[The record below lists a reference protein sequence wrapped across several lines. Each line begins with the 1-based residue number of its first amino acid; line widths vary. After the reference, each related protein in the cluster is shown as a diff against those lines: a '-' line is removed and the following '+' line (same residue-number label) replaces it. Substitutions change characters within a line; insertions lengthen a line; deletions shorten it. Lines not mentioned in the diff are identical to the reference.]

1 LEYLMKCFNWMKG
14 KNPPTL
20 VDSTT
25 IDKSMASLAKSSKRF
40 KDSEVVKMMGWGDN
54 FEVFA
59 DRFTEAVGKDPNIHM
74 ITPGDVSVFND
85 YMKVYEKNIHKGFG
99 NSAFV
104 NFKLLEEKLQF
115 LPEGR
120 ETAKRIKEV
129 VAFQRRHNQ
138 VNEAS
143 LEVIRGGVKKIAK
156 EFGVDTTELLKLE
169 AALQSAPDQATAN
182 LVEKQIVEFL
192 GTLKGVKGRTA
203 AGDLYLGLRDVME
216 GMPIDQLKRADGTYW
231 SADMKANAQEVRN
244 AWSEIRKDLLKVTI
258 NGLRMEMEVAKKID
272 AQEGGKRGLHAYLEK
287 LKNMVIDLEVNE
299 KKKDVTGREYDLNG
313 QDVRDLGLTE
323 ELSYSLEHKLGY
335 MPHHLLRIHEHLGEV
350 NDYMYQNTIDTPEM
364 RFAEIMNFWEHNGT
378 PDRAKKRGAL
388 NEEYYSRNPFFFI
401 ARYIH
406 DVSNYNHKRATENI
420 LVDSMGSLMKSKDFA
435 KGTVDQP
442 EVDRIIGQGIQLLE
456 GVAEKSF
463 LGGTRGGGRTFG
475 MAMTRLATAMGFNRA
490 MAFSGRT
497 ALRNRAGGQFLAWM
511 ENGYYTSK
519 ASEAWISKNA
529 HLESEVKRE
538 LEKYGLL
545 WHRDSHELKEMI
557 GAYNRSPM
565 SAAGTRGSVEEG
577 MLPAGLVE
585 VKDNA
590 GKVIGVT
597 LTADNAGQKFIR
609 FVEKTA
615 VAGSALHQMAEN
627 VLRPQVFRS
636 TFGIAHRNLKQ
647 MPEWYQVEQMGRNIN
662 SESWKKLTPKQQA
675 DAIDK
680 WAIGMAGR
688 IANDSVNSSQF
699 DYSEVNKAHALT
711 TKTGKVVGQFKHY
724 MFELMNWRQK
734 AARQGYRAIKAGIKT
749 GDTSQFTNQAAQK
762 FYRMGIGA
770 GLSTFLT
777 TITGLGIN
785 NILQSDDLE
794 FIKNNITLL
803 TADATTKEGQAAIE
817 AATYGMGAMTNL
829 GITFSTL
836 MEFAR
841 LMQWV
846 NIDEENKWMM
856 ASFSE
861 GNPTTV
867 KGADR
872 NYQLMRLLNIQM
884 ARLYGQTWPSYV
896 NNNTQQAILVETGL
910 YTSYEERKAHDKF
923 TSLLAKLTGVKK
935 KKKKR
940 KKKADNSAALRALS
954 YIHK

>member
-1 LEYLMKCFNWMKG
+1 MKINNWLKC

-20 VDSTT
+20 VDHET
-25 IDKSMASLAKSSKRF
+25 IDSSMAELSKASRRF
-40 KDSEVVKMMGWGDN
+40 KNSEVMQTMGWKDN
-54 FEVFA
+54 FEVFT
-59 DRFTEAVGKDPNIHM
+59 DRFMEATNKDINIHM

-85 YMKVYEKNIHKGFG
+85 HMKVWEKNIRKGFG
-99 NSAFV
+99 NSAYV
-104 NFKLLEEKLQF
+104 NFKVLEEKLQF

-120 ETAKRIKEV
+120 ETAKKIKEV

-138 VNEAS
+138 TNEAS

-156 EFGVDTTELLKLE
+156 EFGVDTTALLKLE

-182 LVEKQIVEFL
+182 KVEKQIVEFL

-231 SADMKANAQEVRN
+231 SADMKSNAQEVRN

-287 LKNMVIDLEVNE
+287 LKNMIIDLEVNE

-350 NDYMYQNTIDTPEM
+350 NDYMYQNTKDTPEM
-364 RFAEIMNFWEHNGT
+364 RFSEIMNFWEHNGT

-420 LVDSMGSLMKSKDFA
+420 LMDSMGALLKSKDFA
-435 KGTVDQP
+435 KGTTDQV
-442 EVDRIIGQGIQLLE
+442 EVDRIIDQGIQLLE

-463 LGGTRGGGRTFG
+463 IGGTRGGGKTFG
-475 MAMTRLATAMGFNRA
+475 MTLTRLATAMGFNRA

-497 ALRNRAGGQFLAWM
+497 AFRNRVGGQFLSWM
-511 ENGYYTSK
+511 EHGYYADK
-519 ASEAWISKNA
+519 AAKSWISKNA
-529 HLESEVKRE
+529 HLEGEIMRE

-545 WHRDSHELKEMI
+545 WHRDSAELKDLI
-557 GAYNRSPM
+557 GAYSRSPM
-565 SAAGTRGSVEEG
+565 SAASTKGSVEEG
-577 MLPAGLVE
+577 MLPSGLVE

-597 LTADNAGQKFIR
+597 LSPDTAGQKLTRFI
-609 FVEKTA
+609 EKTA

-627 VLRPQVFRS
+627 ALRPQVFRS
-636 TFGIAHRNLKQ
+636 AFGISHRNLKQ

-680 WAIGMAGR
+680 WAINQAGR
-688 IANDSVNSSQF
+688 EANDAVNASQF
-699 DYSEVNKAHALT
+699 DYSEVNKAHILT
-711 TKTGKVVGQFKHY
+711 TKPGKVVGQFKHY

-734 AARQGYRAIKAGIKT
+734 AARHGYRALKAGVKT
-749 GDTSQFTNQAAQK
+749 GDMSQFSNQAAAK
-762 FYRMGIGA
+762 FYRMGIGV
-770 GLSTFLT
+770 GLSSMLT
-777 TITGLGIN
+777 SITGLGIN
-785 NILQSDDLE
+785 NIMQSDDLE
-794 FIKNNITLL
+794 FIKNNLTLL
-803 TADATTKEGQAAIE
+803 TADASTKEGRQAIE
-817 AATYGMGAMTNL
+817 KATYGMGAMTNL

-841 LMQWV
+841 LMQWI

-856 ASFSE
+856 SSFSE

-872 NYQLMRLLNIQM
+872 NYRLMRLLNIQG
-884 ARLYGQTWPSYV
+884 ARIYGQTWPSFV
-896 NNNTQQAILVETGL
+896 NNNTMQALLVESGL

-923 TSLLAKLTGVKK
+923 TSLLAKITGTKK
-935 KKKKR
+935 RESKKR
-940 KKKADNSAALRALS
+940 KKKIDNAALRSLS